1 MSPFPIIVTIR
12 EKWKSIDHLRKSEDN
27 DMDALQV
34 RSIKNF
40 LNPY

>member
-1 MSPFPIIVTIR
+1 MN
-12 EKWKSIDHLRKSEDN
+12 LRKSEDD

>member
-1 MSPFPIIVTIR
+1 MN
-12 EKWKSIDHLRKSEDN
+12 LRKIEDD